1 MWNSCAVDILNNLL
15 KINFNGK
22 LRAEISSAVLCSQR
36 VTCLHKSE
44 ARAWHQEQLSWQH
57 IPGSQAGR
65 GAGLAGTA
73 LSLLCTVCSA
83 LGRLLLLGAL
93 LTVSSLGRKRE
104 VAAKWSSLAAPVP
117 SAWLLRGDTGG
128 SGQHLSTTTHGREV
142 TASAQRRLLS
152 PGCFSLL
159 HSPVQRAR

>member
-117 SAWLLRGDTGG
+117 SAWLLRGDTGA

-142 TASAQRRLLS
+142 TASAQCRLLS

-159 HSPVQRAR
+159 HSPVRRAR